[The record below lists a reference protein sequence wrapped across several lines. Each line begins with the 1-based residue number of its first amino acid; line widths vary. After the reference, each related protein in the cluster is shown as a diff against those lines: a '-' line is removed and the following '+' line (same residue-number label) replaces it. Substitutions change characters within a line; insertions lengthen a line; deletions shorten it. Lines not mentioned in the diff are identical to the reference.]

1 MRILEYLTEEG
12 KNPFEA
18 WFDRLNAQAA
28 AKVAT
33 ALVRLRRGNTSNVKS
48 LGGGVQEYKIDWGP
62 GYRIYFGYDGQTL
75 VILVGGGTKKRQS
88 QDIAAAKERWAD
100 YKRRKKGEQ

>member
-1 MRILEYLTEEG
+1 MRVLEYLTEED
-12 KNPFEA
+12 KSPFGA
-18 WFDRLNAQAA
+18 WFDRLSAQAA
-28 AKVAT
+28 AKVTT
-33 ALVRLRRGNTSNVKS
+33 ALVRLRLGNTSNVKS

-88 QDIAAAKERWAD
+88 QDIVAAKERWAD
-100 YKRRKKGEQ
+100 YKKRKGEQ